1 MLALNG
7 SLRDGSP
14 MCCRWLNVGGVMR
27 MLRAPS
33 SQCSPR
39 AELLLSCRGCLA
51 CPSQGRCM
59 GALAH
64 HWSEKVSM
72 PLKRRWIFC

>member
-39 AELLLSCRGCLA
+39 AELLLSCGAAWPAPAKGGAWGLLHTIGLRRSP
-51 CPSQGRCM
+51 CP
-59 GALAH
+59 
-64 HWSEKVSM
+64 
-72 PLKRRWIFC
+72 